1 MTAAATWYD
10 AERVAQPGSVILN
23 RWRAERQ
30 AARGQGVGVRN
41 EVTSSMSM
49 AEFADWVRGNTEQ
62 RSGVVTERSA
72 MQIST
77 VYACVNLIGG
87 AIASMPLQFYRRDG
101 ANEREAYKP
110 DEWWMLNESPCPAW
124 SAATAW
130 EYGAQSLLLRGD
142 MFWQIQRA
150 SRLSSKIVGF
160 APKHPATVRVRAV
173 QVPGAGDRL
182 AYDIDPQLGDPIGAK
197 RITLDQDDVLH
208 VPGPNFDGLRGMPQL
223 TSVLRLAGGIA
234 LSADEYMLSFF
245 RNSARPDYA
254 METDAALNKDQIKN
268 IKDQLE
274 DAHRGVDRAWKPII
288 LQGGLKIKP
297 ITITPEEA
305 QMMEIRRLQVED
317 ICRAMG
323 VPPFMVGHTDKT
335 TSWGSGVEQ
344 MGIGFVKYTLQRHLV
359 KIEQEVNRKIFR
371 TSRNF
376 CEFVTAGLERGD
388 LKTRFDAYR
397 VALGRAGE
405 APWMA
410 VDEIRRLEN
419 LPPRADLTPPAAAAS
434 DGVPPNSND
443 PGQGAQP

>member
-1 MTAAATWYD
+1 MTTAATWYD
-10 AERVAQPGSVILN
+10 TERVSQPGSVILN
-23 RWRAERQ
+23 RWRAERE
-30 AARGQGVGVRN
+30 AAREKRAGVRN
-41 EVTSSMSM
+41 DVTSSMSM
-49 AEFADWVRGNTEQ
+49 AEFADWVRGNSDQ
-62 RSGVVTERSA
+62 RSGVVTERTS

-87 AIASMPLQFYRRDG
+87 AIASLPLTFYRRDG
-101 ANEREAYKP
+101 DNEREAYKP

-130 EYGAQSLLLRGD
+130 EYGIQSLLLRGD

-173 QVPGAGDRL
+173 RVPGAGDRL
-182 AYDIDPQLGDPIGAK
+182 AYDIDPQLSDPSGTGRA
-197 RITLDQDDVLH
+197 TFDQDDILH
-208 VPGPNFDGLRGMPQL
+208 VPGPGFDGLRGTPQL

-268 IKDQLE
+268 IKDQLDE
-274 DAHRGVDRAWKPII
+274 NHRGVERAWKPII

-359 KIEQEVNRKIFR
+359 KIEQEINRKIFH
-371 TSRNF
+371 TARNF
-376 CEFVTAGLERGD
+376 CEFNTAGLERGD
-388 LKTRFDAYR
+388 IKTRFDAYR
-397 VALGRAGE
+397 IALGRAGE
-405 APWMA
+405 MPWMTY
-410 VDEIRRLEN
+410 DEVRRLEN
-419 LPPRADLTPPAAAAS
+419 LPPRSDLHVNAGSAS
-434 DGVPPNSND
+434 KDPNAND
-443 PGQGAQP
+443 PGKGTP